1 MLEIVLREKDNT
13 IYFIFTRK
21 NVIFDIKNKNSKR
34 IYLWV
39 LFFLNNKNKFYFFK
53 ERNSKLKYKL
63 QAYKIIK
70 DLLKIESDKLIFKN

>member
-21 NVIFDIKNKNSKR
+21 NIIFDIKNENSKK